1 MWSKARLLALF
12 SVLLYTFDT
21 SSDTVVGVDLI
32 RKCHLRYGISVFL
45 FVLLP
50 GFIYGWFDYF
60 FEARQDEGKIYILKA
75 ITGPLWFIPYA
86 FWKLCRAV
94 INEDDHDTLFDAK
107 V

>member
-12 SVLLYTFDT
+12 SVVLYTFDT
-21 SSDTVVGVDLI
+21 TSDSVVGVDLI

-50 GFIYGWFDYF
+50 GFIYGWTDYF
-60 FEARQDEGKIYILKA
+60 NKGETGKKYKLIA
-75 ITGPLWFIPYA
+75 ITAPLWFIPVA

-94 INEDDHDTLFDAK
+94 IDEEGENLEIAK
-107 V
+107 M